1 MRTETI
7 NIYTFDELSDK
18 AKDRARG
25 WWRQGALDYGWWEC
39 IYEDAER
46 IGLKISGF
54 DTGRSCEIEGNFI
67 GTPEETAEKIL
78 AEDGEGWADL
88 VAESRAY
95 KKTLAEFMA
104 TAEKDED
111 GELATYALEADRE
124 DIDKEFLYALLQ
136 GFLSELRDE
145 AEHLQSDEV
154 ADEMITVNEYEFT
167 EDGGIA

>member
-18 AKDRARG
+18 AKDRARD
-25 WWRQGALDYGWWEC
+25 WWRQGALDYDWWDC
-39 IYEDAER
+39 VYANAER
-46 IGLKISGF
+46 MGLKITSF

-78 AEDGEGWADL
+78 AEDGEGWAGL
-88 VAESRAY
+88 VAEACAY
-95 KKTLAEFMA
+95 RKTLAEFMA

-154 ADEMITVNEYEFT
+154 ADEMLVANDYEFT
-167 EDGGIA
+167 EDGKPA